1 MMYFSINTPFAKY
14 SISLKFLIQQTKY
27 KMETTE
33 IEDIINNLHFS
44 DDEFEFESDTDEN
57 NLPKIVTDLSYSLDK
72 RIIALE
78 KYYEVNGDNVIEI
91 IRTLSSMYQMSG
103 SKLIERFFYNIC
115 SKALISSFI
124 KVEAAKCLLD
134 YEETGDEDRIK
145 ENNEKRKILGYK
157 ALEHVCYDLSEMPAP
172 CRVEAIFLLMKSKVA
187 RHNADFYFK
196 EFIKTDNIDCEFR
209 YSSILSLEKIGAD
222 EMKEELYE
230 YSKDEEVL
238 KKIFTYLSEWT
249 TPSMKKTK
257 RNCHYILFRLSYLDI
272 KSIYQE
278 MIPNKECGKDWFIK
292 SAQLAFLFYTKIPI
306 YFCNLS
312 GQYLLKNC
320 ELEKE
325 EHENVEK
332 RILDFAEDQELD
344 YNLRADAADILLRFG
359 SEAFKQAGRKIIM
372 ELGRVNGYVRTVFD
386 NAQNVHT
393 EEVEESVVEILE
405 FLSTF
410 SLYNVN
416 GNPVD
421 FDYVNAHVEKM
432 LKEEINQIQKGRELG
447 DTVENSCKYCKCH
460 IEESSEIKFCSE
472 VCDSFYI
479 RNDKIAVAMKR
490 IFMDRALYSKF
501 NNSLLNIL
509 LKIYTYIQMQED
521 IKTELYK
528 RMLQELEA
536 MSGTCS
542 SGFASR
548 LVNIISGFGNFN
560 IRISFED
567 QIISNFTGRLNAKA
581 RSITSPNSIF
591 RLDRV
596 EDVVEL
602 WLLNNENRLHIET
615 KLNTEK
621 KFKIKDLVS
630 EFLSE
635 NREEKIEECVQF
647 FAESVFNEMMVKS
660 SKSYER
666 RSFGLFFRTHMPSI
680 RQELADEFKEF
691 ISETDFDLFFRKAIM
706 IYEGE
711 S

>member
-1 MMYFSINTPFAKY
+1 MK
-14 SISLKFLIQQTKY
+14 
-27 KMETTE
+27 TTE
-33 IEDIINNLHFS
+33 VDLLINKEECSIENAEILEDNL
-44 DDEFEFESDTDEN
+44 D
-57 NLPKIVTDLSYSLDK
+57 KIVTDLSYSLDK

-78 KYYEVNGDNVIEI
+78 KYYELNGDNAIEI

-134 YEETGDEDRIK
+134 YEEIGDKDRMEEIK

-187 RHNADFYFK
+187 RDNADFYFK

-230 YSKDEEVL
+230 YSTDEEVL

-249 TPSMKKTK
+249 TPSMKKTR

-272 KSIYQE
+272 KSIYQKV
-278 MIPNKECGKDWFIK
+278 IVNKECGKDWFIK
-292 SAQLAFLFYTKIPI
+292 SAQLAFLFYTKIPV

-325 EHENVEK
+325 ERENVEK
-332 RILDFAEDQELD
+332 RILEFAEDQELD

-359 SEAFKQAGRKIIM
+359 SEVFKQAGRKIIL
-372 ELGRVNGYVRTVFD
+372 ELGRVNGSVRTVFD

-393 EEVEESVVEILE
+393 EEVEESVAEILE

-421 FDYVNAHVEKM
+421 FDYVNAHIEKM
-432 LKEEINQIQKGRELG
+432 LKEEIHQIQKGREPG

-460 IEESSEIKFCSE
+460 IEESSEFKFCSE

-521 IKTELYK
+521 IKEELYK

-560 IRISFED
+560 IRISFQD

-581 RSITSPNSIF
+581 RAITNSDSIF
-591 RLDRV
+591 RLDRA

-602 WLLNNENRLHIET
+602 WLLNNETRLRI
-615 KLNTEK
+615 EK
-621 KFKIKDLVS
+621 KLKIRDIVV

-635 NREEKIEECVQF
+635 NREEKIEECVQC
-647 FAESVFNEMMVKS
+647 FAESVFNEMMIKS

-666 RSFGLFFRTHMPSI
+666 RSFGLFFRTHMPVI
-680 RQELADEFKEF
+680 RQELAEEFKEF
-691 ISETDFDLFFRKAIM
+691 VSETDFDLFFRKAIIM
-706 IYEGE
+706 YEGE

>member
-1 MMYFSINTPFAKY
+1 
-14 SISLKFLIQQTKY
+14 
-27 KMETTE
+27 METTE
-33 IEDIINNLHFS
+33 VDLLLNKEECSIENTEILEDKL
-44 DDEFEFESDTDEN
+44 DR
-57 NLPKIVTDLSYSLDK
+57 IVTDLSYSLDK

-78 KYYEVNGDNVIEI
+78 KYYELNGDNAIEI

-115 SKALISSFI
+115 SKALISPFI
-124 KVEAAKCLLD
+124 KVEAAKSLLD
-134 YEETGDEDRIK
+134 YEETGDKDRIEEIN

-157 ALEHVCYDLSEMPAP
+157 ALEHVCYDLSAMPAP
-172 CRVEAIFLLMKSKVA
+172 CRVEAIFLLMKSEAA
-187 RHNADFYFK
+187 RDNADFYFK
-196 EFIKTDNIDCEFR
+196 EFIRTDDIECEFR

-222 EMKEELYE
+222 DMRDELYE
-230 YSKDEEVL
+230 YSSNEEVL
-238 KKIFTYLSEWT
+238 QQIFTHLTQWMV
-249 TPSMKKTK
+249 PSMKKTK
-257 RNCHYILFRLSYLDI
+257 RNCYYILFRLSYEDI
-272 KSIYQE
+272 KIIYQK
-278 MIPNKECGKDWFIK
+278 MLPDKECGKDWFIK
-292 SAQLAFLFYTKIPI
+292 SAQLAFLFHTKMPV

-320 ELEKE
+320 KLKE
-325 EHENVEK
+325 EERENVQK

-359 SEAFKQAGRKIIM
+359 SDVFKQAGRKIIM
-372 ELGRVNGYVRTVFD
+372 QLGRVNGSVRTVFD

-421 FDYVNAHVEKM
+421 FDYVNAHIEKM
-432 LKEEINQIQKGRELG
+432 LKEEINRIQKGRELG
-447 DTVENSCKYCKCH
+447 ETIETSCKYCKCH
-460 IEESSEIKFCSE
+460 IDESSEFKFCSD

-521 IKTELYK
+521 ITDIKQELYK

-567 QIISNFTGRLNAKA
+567 QIISNFIGRLNAKA
-581 RSITSPNSIF
+581 RTITSPNSIF
-591 RLDRV
+591 RFDKV

-602 WLLNNENRLHIET
+602 WILNDVKNEIRSHIEM
-615 KLNTEK
+615 KLNPEGLTEK
-621 KFKIKDLVS
+621 KPTIRDIVK

-635 NREEKIEECVQF
+635 NREEKIEECVEY
-647 FAESVFNEMMVKS
+647 FAESVFNEMMIKS

-666 RSFGLFFRTHMPSI
+666 RSFGLFFRTYMPEI

-706 IYEGE
+706 MYEGE
-711 S
+711 R

>member
-1 MMYFSINTPFAKY
+1 
-14 SISLKFLIQQTKY
+14 
-27 KMETTE
+27 METTE
-33 IEDIINNLHFS
+33 IEGIINNLHFS
-44 DDEFEFESDTDEN
+44 DDEFDSDTDEN
-57 NLPKIVTDLSYSLDK
+57 NLPKKVTDLSYSLDK

-78 KYYEVNGDNVIEI
+78 KYYELNGDNAIEI

-134 YEETGDEDRIK
+134 YEEIGDKDRMEEIN

-157 ALEHVCYDLSEMPAP
+157 ALENVCYDLSEMPAP

-187 RHNADFYFK
+187 RDNADFYFK

-230 YSKDEEVL
+230 YSTDEEVL

-249 TPSMKKTK
+249 TPSMKKTR

-272 KSIYQE
+272 KSIYQKV
-278 MIPNKECGKDWFIK
+278 IPNKECGKDWFIK
-292 SAQLAFLFYTKIPI
+292 SAQLAFLFYTKIPV

-325 EHENVEK
+325 ERENVEK
-332 RILDFAEDQELD
+332 RILEFAEDQELD

-359 SEAFKQAGRKIIM
+359 SEVFKQAGRKIIL
-372 ELGRVNGYVRTVFD
+372 ELGRVNGSVRTVFD

-393 EEVEESVVEILE
+393 EEVEESVAEILE

-432 LKEEINQIQKGRELG
+432 LKEEIHQIQKGRELG
-447 DTVENSCKYCKCH
+447 DTVETSCKYCKCH
-460 IEESSEIKFCSE
+460 IEKSSELKFCSE

-479 RNDKIAVAMKR
+479 RNEKIAVAMKR

-521 IKTELYK
+521 IKEELYK

-560 IRISFED
+560 IRISFQD

-581 RSITSPNSIF
+581 RAITNSDSIF
-591 RLDRV
+591 RLDRA

-602 WLLNNENRLHIET
+602 WLLNNETHLRI
-615 KLNTEK
+615 EK
-621 KFKIKDLVS
+621 KLKIRDIVV

-635 NREEKIEECVQF
+635 NREEKIEECVQC
-647 FAESVFNEMMVKS
+647 FAESVFNEMMIKS

-680 RQELADEFKEF
+680 REELAEEFKEF
-691 ISETDFDLFFRKAIM
+691 VSETDFDLFFRKAIM
-706 IYEGE
+706 MYEGE